1 MGGGYL
7 LIDDVKRTE
16 KKTNTIFVL
25 MLILCLHFGLVKQNK
40 IFPLDMAPDSVDDK
54 YDGCRDEAFKRVD
67 SYYLPHE
74 KNTTTNFI
82 RAWDIAEKHASIPKD
97 GLQKVHSISMYLYT
111 NNKPQPPSESIYL
124 DFNEAIRQGSYGYG
138 TSFQYHSLHFYLTD
152 AIKILKQ
159 SQTTCRT
166 TYLRTNVTFDLDVIN
181 KEMRFGYFVSSS
193 IHKTLY
199 DFGDTSCFEI
209 NTRFGVNLTYYSA
222 YANEGG
228 VLIPP
233 YEVFKVTNI
242 QTKSA
247 VSNLWCKVVYTLK
260 STGKWKSDLNC
271 KAIDTGYCYIKLLTV
286 FIVTIVFIYLQH

>member
-1 MGGGYL
+1 
-7 LIDDVKRTE
+7 
-16 KKTNTIFVL
+16 
-25 MLILCLHFGLVKQNK
+25 MLYFHF
-40 IFPLDMAPDSVDDK
+40 
-54 YDGCRDEAFKRVD
+54 RVD

-82 RAWDIAEKHASIPKD
+82 KAWDIAEKHASIPKH
-97 GLQKVHSISMYLYT
+97 GLQKVHSVSMYLYT

-124 DFNEAIRQGSYGYG
+124 DFNEAVRQGSYGYG

-166 TYLRTNVTFDLDVIN
+166 TYLRTNVTFDQDVVN

-209 NTRFGVNLTYYSA
+209 NTCFGVNLTYYS
-222 YANEGG
+222 
-228 VLIPP
+228 
-233 YEVFKVTNI
+233 VFKVTNI

-260 STGKWKSDLNC
+260 STGKWKKLNC
-271 KAIDTGYCYIKLLTV
+271 KLVPKLIQKV
-286 FIVTIVFIYLQH
+286 FICIF

>member
-1 MGGGYL
+1 
-7 LIDDVKRTE
+7 
-16 KKTNTIFVL
+16 
-25 MLILCLHFGLVKQNK
+25 
-40 IFPLDMAPDSVDDK
+40 
-54 YDGCRDEAFKRVD
+54 
-67 SYYLPHE
+67 
-74 KNTTTNFI
+74 
-82 RAWDIAEKHASIPKD
+82 
-97 GLQKVHSISMYLYT
+97 
-111 NNKPQPPSESIYL
+111 
-124 DFNEAIRQGSYGYG
+124 
-138 TSFQYHSLHFYLTD
+138 
-152 AIKILKQ
+152 
-159 SQTTCRT
+159 
-166 TYLRTNVTFDLDVIN
+166 
-181 KEMRFGYFVSSS
+181 MRFGYFVSSS

-271 KAIDTGYCYIKLLTV
+271 KAIETGYCYIKLLTV

>member
-7 LIDDVKRTE
+7 LIDDVTSTE
-16 KKTNTIFVL
+16 KKTNRIFVL

-54 YDGCRDEAFKRVD
+54 YDGCRDEAFQRVD
-67 SYYLPHE
+67 DYYLPHE
-74 KNTTTNFI
+74 KNTTTNFR
-82 RAWDIAEKHASIPKD
+82 RAWDMAEKHASIPTD
-97 GLQKVHSISMYLYT
+97 GLQKVHSVSMYLYT
-111 NNKPQPPSESIYL
+111 NNKPQPPSESIYI
-124 DFNEAIRQGSYGYG
+124 DFNKAVRQGRYGYG

-152 AIKILKQ
+152 AMQILKQ
-159 SQTTCRT
+159 SQTTCWT
-166 TYLRTNVTFDLDVIN
+166 TYRRTNVTFDQDVVN
-181 KEMRFGYFVSSS
+181 KEMRFGYFASSS
-193 IHKTLY
+193 LHKTLY

-209 NTRFGVNLTYYSA
+209 NTCFGVNLTYYSA
-222 YANEGG
+222 YANEGE

-271 KAIDTGYCYIKLLTV
+271 KAIDTGYCYMKLLTV

>member
-1 MGGGYL
+1 MLYFHFFDLFQRTLPVL
-7 LIDDVKRTE
+7 LGC
-16 KKTNTIFVL
+16 
-25 MLILCLHFGLVKQNK
+25 CLSAWMNAFGQ
-40 IFPLDMAPDSVDDK
+40 
-54 YDGCRDEAFKRVD
+54 RVD

-74 KNTTTNFI
+74 KNTTTNF
-82 RAWDIAEKHASIPKD
+82 RKGWDIAEKHASIPKD

-124 DFNEAIRQGSYGYG
+124 DFNEAIREGSYGYG
-138 TSFQYHSLHFYLTD
+138 TSFQYHSLHLYLTD
-152 AIKILKQ
+152 
-159 SQTTCRT
+159 
-166 TYLRTNVTFDLDVIN
+166 DVVN
-181 KEMRFGYFVSSS
+181 KEMRFGYFVSIS

-209 NTRFGVNLTYYSA
+209 NTCFGVNLTYYSA
-222 YANEGG
+222 YANEGE

-247 VSNLWCKVVYTLK
+247 VSSLWCDVVYTLK
-260 STGKWKSDLNC
+260 STGKWKSGLNC
-271 KAIDTGYCYIKLLTV
+271 KAIDTGCCHIKQLTM